1 MAATQPKRSGRGGKL
16 KKQPTPPREPLPVRM
31 TGPLL
36 DRIDNVRPEMIPREP
51 FIRHLVELGL
61 KEYE

>member
-1 MAATQPKRSGRGGKL
+1 
-16 KKQPTPPREPLPVRM
+16 M